1 MKEKSKTQKGNE
13 KAKALVR
20 NFKQMGAK
28 KFFKQWAKGIEGIS
42 PMQIARGNL
51 LGIIPVLIG
60 TIIGIVVVIVNKTWW
75 LLLILIGGFI
85 VSLMQL
91 LGFLQKFIRLKV
103 QDKLMKM
110 IEEKNK
116 EVLVN
121 ETPN

>member
-1 MKEKSKTQKGNE
+1 MKSKSKTAKGNQ
-13 KAKALVR
+13 KFFNLVK
-20 NFKQMGAK
+20 NYKKLGAK
-28 KFFKQWAKGIEGIS
+28 EFFKKWGKGIEGITAL
-42 PMQIARGNL
+42 QIARGNL
-51 LGIIPVLIG
+51 IGIVPVIIG
-60 TIIGIVVVIVNKTWW
+60 TIIGIVVVALSKTWW